1 MSGSGGL
8 RGRPREWKHPGMTGS
23 PARRRPSLRSLR
35 SREGT
40 VAGPSG
46 RPPRVVVVGGGFV
59 GFHTL
64 RHLQRRLPRDAAEL
78 VLVNP
83 FDYLLYSPLLPE
95 VATGVVE
102 ARHIAVSLRR
112 TLPRVRLVLGR
123 ASAVDLAGRTVT
135 VTRAGTTERLDWDHL
150 VMAPG
155 SITRQFD
162 IPGVPEHARGLKTL
176 VEAVWLRDHLLEQLD
191 LADAQPDT
199 EAGRAARAEMLTVV
213 AVGAGYTGTEFV
225 AQAQRWLTRIERR
238 WDRTRARD
246 VRWVLVDVAPMVL
259 PELGPQLGEHALR
272 VLRDRGVDVR
282 LSTSVSSADENSV
295 TLTDGTTIRSRTLIW
310 GAGVVANPLV
320 AGLGLPTRRG
330 RLVTDPDLSV
340 PGVEGL
346 WAAGDAAAV
355 PDLAVAEGGDG
366 QRPDTAPTA
375 QHAQRQGVALAR
387 NIAAALGHG
396 TARPYKHPDL
406 GLVADLGGFDA
417 VARPLGIRLTGPV
430 AKVVTRGYHL
440 YALPSTS
447 ARVRVAAD
455 WAFQSLLPPDE
466 TQLSVVREEDARLA
480 TAQATTIYGST
491 A

>member
-1 MSGSGGL
+1 MAE
-8 RGRPREWKHPGMTGS
+8 RPGP
-23 PARRRPSLRSLR
+23 PARI
-35 SREGT
+35 
-40 VAGPSG
+40 
-46 RPPRVVVVGGGFV
+46 VVVGGGFA
-59 GFHTL
+59 GFHAL
-64 RHLQRRLPRDAAEL
+64 RHLQRHLPRDAAEL
-78 VLVNP
+78 VLVTP
-83 FDYLLYSPLLPE
+83 HDYLLYSPLLPE

-123 ASAVDLAGRTVT
+123 VSDVDLAGHTVT
-135 VTRAGTTERLDWDHL
+135 VQRGDLVQQLAWDQL
-150 VMAPG
+150 VLAPG
-155 SITRQFD
+155 SVTRQFD
-162 IPGVPEHARGLKTL
+162 IPGVPERARGLKTL
-176 VEAVWLRDHLLEQLD
+176 VEAVYLRDHLLEQLD

-199 EAGRAARAEMLTVV
+199 DAGRAARAELLTVV

-238 WDRTRARD
+238 WDRTLARD
-246 VRWVLVDVAPMVL
+246 VRWVLVDVAPAVL

-272 VLRDRGVDVR
+272 VLRGRGVDVR
-282 LSTSVSSADENSV
+282 LSTSVASAEDTSV
-295 TLTDGTTIRSRTLIW
+295 TLTDGTTIRTRTLVW
-310 GAGVVANPLV
+310 GAGVVASPLV
-320 AGLGLPTRRG
+320 MELGLPTRRG

-355 PDLAVAEGGDG
+355 PDLAADETPDG
-366 QRPDTAPTA
+366 QRPDTSPTA

-387 NIAAALGHG
+387 NVAAALGYG
-396 TARPYKHPDL
+396 TARPYRHPDL

-430 AKVVTRGYHL
+430 AKVVARGYHL
-440 YALPSTS
+440 YALPATS
-447 ARVRVAAD
+447 NRVRVAAD

-480 TAQATTIYGST
+480 SAQATAIYGST

>member
-1 MSGSGGL
+1 
-8 RGRPREWKHPGMTGS
+8 MTGS
-23 PARRRPSLRSLR
+23 TARRRPSLRSLR
-35 SREGT
+35 HRESA
-40 VAGPSG
+40 VASPSG
-46 RPPRVVVVGGGFV
+46 RPPRVVVVGGGFA
-59 GFHTL
+59 GFYAL
-64 RHLQRRLPRDAAEL
+64 RHLQRRLPRGSAEL
-78 VLVNP
+78 VLVSPN
-83 FDYLLYSPLLPE
+83 DYLLYSPLLPE

-123 ASAVDLAGRTVT
+123 VSDVDLTGHRITVQ
-135 VTRAGTTERLDWDHL
+135 RAGLVQRLDWDHL
-150 VMAPG
+150 VLVPG

-176 VEAVWLRDHLLEQLD
+176 VEAVYLRDHLLEQLD

-199 EAGRAARAEMLTVV
+199 EEGRAARAEMLTVV

-246 VRWVLVDVAPMVL
+246 VRWVLVDVAPAVL
-259 PELGPQLGEHALR
+259 PELGPRLGEHALR

-282 LSTSVSSADENSV
+282 LRTSVASAEDTRV
-295 TLTDGTTIRSRTLIW
+295 VLTDGTTVATRTLVW
-310 GAGVVANPLV
+310 GAGVVASPLV
-320 AGLGLPTRRG
+320 MGLGLPTRRG

-340 PGVEGL
+340 PGADGL

-355 PDLAVAEGGDG
+355 PDLAVDPAGDG
-366 QRPDTAPTA
+366 QRPDTQPTA
-375 QHAQRQGVALAR
+375 QHAQRQGTALGR
-387 NIAAALGHG
+387 NIAAALGRG
-396 TARPYKHPDL
+396 AARPYRHPDL

-430 AKVVTRGYHL
+430 AKLVTRGYHL
-440 YALPSTS
+440 YALPAMSNRI
-447 ARVRVAAD
+447 RVGLD
-455 WAFQSLLPPDE
+455 WVFQSLLPPDD

-480 TAQATTIYGST
+480 TAQATAIYGST